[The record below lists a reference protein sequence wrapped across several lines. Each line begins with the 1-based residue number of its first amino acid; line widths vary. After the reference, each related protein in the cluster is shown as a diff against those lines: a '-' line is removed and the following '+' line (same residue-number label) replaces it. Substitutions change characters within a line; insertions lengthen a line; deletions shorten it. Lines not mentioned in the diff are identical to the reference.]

1 MKQLSLTEARA
12 QLSTLVAEVDKGKGP
27 IAIAQRSKV
36 KAVLVD
42 PEWHGRVEE
51 ELAHYRRLASQ
62 SPLKLRGSMTLA
74 GDLDEALNEL
84 KKEREQ
90 SLERLIGR
98 AQVIYVTDTHP
109 LVFWSSNRKPRL
121 GKRARR
127 ILQETEQGK
136 HSIIVPVVVLEEI
149 NRLVER
155 GVVHLAVPF
164 RRWAQEL
171 ERSPNFQV
179 QPYTLEVLLESVSLV
194 AIRDPADRAIVAT
207 ARHLRCPLITTD
219 AIIQEGDWVDTLW
232 D

>member
-12 QLSTLVAEVDKGKGP
+12 QLSTLVADVDKGRGP

-90 SLERLIGR
+90 SLERLISG
-98 AQVIYVTDTHP
+98 
-109 LVFWSSNRKPRL
+109 LK
-121 GKRARR
+121 
-127 ILQETEQGK
+127 
-136 HSIIVPVVVLEEI
+136 
-149 NRLVER
+149 
-155 GVVHLAVPF
+155 
-164 RRWAQEL
+164 
-171 ERSPNFQV
+171 
-179 QPYTLEVLLESVSLV
+179 
-194 AIRDPADRAIVAT
+194 
-207 ARHLRCPLITTD
+207 
-219 AIIQEGDWVDTLW
+219 
-232 D
+232 

>member
-90 SLERLIGR
+90 SLERLISG
-98 AQVIYVTDTHP
+98 
-109 LVFWSSNRKPRL
+109 LK
-121 GKRARR
+121 
-127 ILQETEQGK
+127 
-136 HSIIVPVVVLEEI
+136 
-149 NRLVER
+149 
-155 GVVHLAVPF
+155 
-164 RRWAQEL
+164 
-171 ERSPNFQV
+171 
-179 QPYTLEVLLESVSLV
+179 
-194 AIRDPADRAIVAT
+194 
-207 ARHLRCPLITTD
+207 
-219 AIIQEGDWVDTLW
+219 
-232 D
+232 